1 MSVKDKAVAIDR
13 FVRTIKASG
22 VYDDIQAACIM
33 AGWTNLAGALYP
45 LKGAAPTNNGFLA
58 ADLDAGIGLKGDGS
72 SKYLNS
78 NRDASDDP
86 QNDHHAS
93 IYCSSVG
100 GGALYGAGA
109 GQVGSTNG
117 GVNVATGNPNAR
129 SRNNAVVVG
138 TQVGYS
144 GTYVA
149 SRSSSTSVDLRWKN
163 ETQSFSQ
170 SSQATVAKDMW
181 VFARNEATLEAYS
194 DATISW
200 YSIGSA
206 TDLAALDS
214 AVSTLMADLRAIDE
228 AGFDRDALA
237 YIRNVEAADGSYLET
252 GVKQAINAFV
262 AGCKKDGI
270 WDAIKASCIM
280 CGART
285 ISGALVP
292 LVGPS
297 PTAYPQPVNFVS
309 ADYDRSSGLK
319 GDGATKYLDSNR
331 AGNADGQDDHHL
343 AVYMSSADTGSSVV
357 GVGAAGVA
365 GSTNFGNG
373 SANVFARSRCAAAYT
388 QSPTGFTGFMGIS
401 REEPSGYD
409 YRYDSSTT
417 PVTQASDGL
426 LTDTTFIFARNESGT
441 PNGLSSSRLTFYSIG
456 SSLDLA
462 ALDNRVSTLVAAIG
476 AAI

>member
-1 MSVKDKAVAIDR
+1 MSVKDKAAAIDR

-45 LKGAAPTNNGFLA
+45 LKGAAPTNNGFLDS
-58 ADLDAGIGLKGDGS
+58 DLDAGIGITGRSTNFIDSNFNTNLLTSQADHHMSMWLS
-72 SKYLNS
+72 SKNTVSGTTYPVIN
-78 NRDASDDP
+78 
-86 QNDHHAS
+86 
-93 IYCSSVG
+93 
-100 GGALYGAGA
+100 YGAGTSYLRDNETNQGIRCNSVEVLA
-109 GQVGSTNG
+109 VNDRPVGGKLYACKSE
-117 GVNVATGNPNAR
+117 
-129 SRNNAVVVG
+129 SG
-138 TQVGYS
+138 TQHARVNGSDYS
-144 GTYVA
+144 GP
-149 SRSSSTSVDLRWKN
+149 STAQAGSGVDYTIFGAGPALN
-163 ETQSFSQ
+163 PT
-170 SSQATVAKDMW
+170 
-181 VFARNEATLEAYS
+181 FACP
-194 DATISW
+194 W
-200 YSIGSA
+200 YSFGTA

-228 AGFDRDALA
+228 NGFDRDALA
-237 YIRNVEAADGSYLET
+237 YIRNVEAADGAYLET
-252 GVKQAINAFV
+252 SVKQAINAFV
-262 AGCKKDGI
+262 VGCKKDGI

-426 LTDTTFIFARNESGT
+426 LTDTIFIFARNESGT